1 MEEEQQYRYKIATLD
16 GQLDRSNETVGY
28 LKQKLTN
35 AYSEIARM
43 RVEIDD
49 LNVSMQRLEL
59 KKDMM
64 IAALSGVPLEP
75 SQTR

>member
-1 MEEEQQYRYKIATLD
+1 MEEDLKHKISSLD
-16 GQLDRSNETVGY
+16 AELTRSNDSVSY

-43 RVEIDD
+43 RLEIDD
-49 LNVSMQRLEL
+49 LNISMHRLEL

-64 IAALSGVPLEP
+64 ISALSGVPLEP